1 MAENFGQLLRKY
13 RREQGFSQWE
23 LYGELAERGLGYT
36 GVRSGSIVSRWE
48 SGKRKP
54 PSYET
59 ILALE
64 QILQVPDGL
73 LASAA
78 GYPPTKGRHKED
90 FSASLREW
98 ANQVAGLVL
107 EAENRATSFVGQGLA
122 TQLDTLAPRV
132 FKSLGCYDIGLK
144 AVSDTLHLLGQRFE
158 VSMEALRDVQA
169 SLERRKNLREQIL
182 INAKAG
188 CEALGSVELVENNFA
203 LVTYHFFA
211 RGDKAWLKDDH
222 FQVLKLSAVGPP
234 CRGVE
239 CPRCTHQISLQE
251 WDTRKFVCPEH
262 EVPLVESLPIPLPKP
277 PTNPTSLYEESV
289 VPIEYIA
296 LEYSSKES
304 LSLRIP
310 KMLPFSELVIAAGD
324 TASITSL
331 RYFVQELLLCTPSAL
346 REEVHKNEECLQN
359 RYAELLQALRSTP
372 IAEP

>member
-13 RREQGFSQWE
+13 RRERGFSQWE

-36 GVRSGSIVSRWE
+36 GVRSGSIISRWE

-78 GYPPTKGRHKED
+78 GYPPTKGRQKDD
-90 FSASLREW
+90 FSASLKEW
-98 ANQVAGLVL
+98 ANQVADLAQD
-107 EAENRATSFVGQGLA
+107 AESRAASFVGQGLA
-122 TQLDTLAPRV
+122 TQLDALAPRV
-132 FKSLGCYDIGLK
+132 FRSLGCYDIGLK

-158 VSMEALRDVQA
+158 ASLEALRDVQS
-169 SLERRKNLREQIL
+169 SLERRKTLREQIL
-182 INAKAG
+182 INAKHG
-188 CEALGSVELVENNFA
+188 CEAFGSVELIDNNFTLA
-203 LVTYHFFA
+203 AYHFFA
-211 RGDKAWLKDDH
+211 RGDKAWLDDDH
-222 FQVLKLSAVGPP
+222 FQVLKLAAVGPP
-234 CRGVE
+234 SRGVE

-277 PTNPTSLYEESV
+277 PMNPTSLYEESV

-296 LEYSSKES
+296 LEYSSKET

-310 KMLPFSELVIAAGD
+310 KMLPFSEIVIAAGD

-331 RYFVQELLLCTPSAL
+331 VRFVQELLYASSAL
-346 REEVHKNEECLQN
+346 RKEVHINEEHLKD

-372 IAEP
+372 VAEP

>member
-36 GVRSGSIVSRWE
+36 GVRSGSIVSKWE
-48 SGKRKP
+48 NGKRKP

-90 FSASLREW
+90 FSAPLREW
-98 ANQVAGLVL
+98 ANQVAGPVL
-107 EAENRATSFVGQGLA
+107 EAESRAISFVGQGLA

-132 FKSLGCYDIGLK
+132 FRSLGCYDIGLK

-158 VSMEALRDVQA
+158 ASLGALRDVQS
-169 SLERRKNLREQIL
+169 SLERRKTLREQIL
-182 INAKAG
+182 INAKDG
-188 CEALGSVELVENNFA
+188 CEAFGSVELIDNNFA
-203 LVTYHFFA
+203 LAAYHFFA
-211 RGDKAWLKDDH
+211 RGDKTWLEDDH
-222 FQVLKLSAVGPP
+222 FQVLKLAAVGTP

-262 EVPLVESLPIPLPKP
+262 EASLVESLPLPLPKP
-277 PTNPTSLYEESV
+277 QMNLTSLYEESV

-296 LEYSSKES
+296 LEYPSKET
-304 LSLRIP
+304 LSLCIP
-310 KMLPFSELVIAAGD
+310 KMLPFSEMVIAIGD
-324 TASITSL
+324 TASVTGL
-331 RYFVQELLLCTPSAL
+331 RNFVQDWLCTSSAL
-346 REEVHKNEECLQN
+346 REEVHINEEYLQ
-359 RYAELLQALRSTP
+359 RKYAELLRALRSTSVADP
-372 IAEP
+372 E

>member
-36 GVRSGSIVSRWE
+36 GVRSGSIISRWE

-73 LASAA
+73 LANAA
-78 GYPPTKGRHKED
+78 GYPPTKGRQKDD
-90 FSASLREW
+90 FAASLKEW
-98 ANQVAGLVL
+98 ANQVADLAQ
-107 EAENRATSFVGQGLA
+107 EAESRAASFVGQGLV

-158 VSMEALRDVQA
+158 ASLEALRGVQS
-169 SLERRKNLREQIL
+169 SLEQRKILREQIL
-182 INAKAG
+182 VNAKDG
-188 CEALGSVELVENNFA
+188 CKAFGSVELIDNNFTLA
-203 LVTYHFFA
+203 AYHFFT
-211 RGDKAWLKDDH
+211 RGEKAWLGDDH

-251 WDTRKFVCPEH
+251 WDTRKFICPEH

-277 PTNPTSLYEESV
+277 TMNPTSLYEESV

-296 LEYSSKES
+296 LEYPSKET

-310 KMLPFSELVIAAGD
+310 KMLPFSELVIAIGN

-331 RYFVQELLLCTPSAL
+331 MRFVQELLYASSAL
-346 REEVHKNEECLQN
+346 RKEVHINEEHLKD

-372 IAEP
+372 VAEP